1 MKQTY
6 RYPKTK
12 IGAKSFNKIVKA
24 GKLLFG
30 KTGYNQTSIN
40 DVIDKANVAV
50 GTFYIYFDSKL
61 ALYHYL
67 LEEYQEKIRQAAR
80 LAVKGLHSRRDIERE
95 GLKAFILYVMKEPIA
110 YKLIWESLFIEKD
123 LFIDYYTR
131 FSNSYIKNLKNYDD
145 VRKDID
151 LETASYVLMGIA
163 NFVGL
168 QILFKSD
175 PKPEDIDNIV
185 DEAMKILDHGL
196 FI

>member
-1 MKQTY
+1 MKETF

-12 IGAKSFNKIVKA
+12 VGAKSFNKIVKA

-40 DVIDKANVAV
+40 DVIAKANVAV

-67 LEEYQEKIRQAAR
+67 LEEYQEKIREAAR
-80 LAVKGLHSRRDIERE
+80 MAVKGLKSRRDIERE
-95 GLKAFILYVMKEPIA
+95 GLKAFILYVIKEPIA
-110 YKLIWESLFIEKD
+110 YKLIWESLFIEKE
-123 LFIDYYTR
+123 LFIDYYSR
-131 FSNSYIKNLKNYDD
+131 FSKSYIDNLKHYDD

-151 LETASYVLMGIA
+151 LETVSYILMGIA

-168 QILFKSD
+168 QILFKEE
-175 PKPEDIDNIV
+175 PKKADVDFVV
-185 DEAMKILDHGL
+185 DESMKILDHGL